1 MTARHSATR
10 ASTSIQP
17 DFRYAAGSLADWE
30 ERPAAPFLPRLARG
44 FFKQNAASIIGE
56 LLVVLVVIIGIFG
69 PYVAPY
75 DPIQPDPALRLQPP
89 NAEHIFGTDELGRD
103 LFSRLLFGARNTL
116 ITVAFVL
123 FLVAALG
130 LPLGALAGYLG
141 GWIDEVIMRIGDLV
155 LAFPALVLA
164 MALVVAMGPSLTTAM
179 IAVALVRWPRY
190 ARLIRAQVMSYKNRP
205 FVEAAR
211 AAGASDWRILTRHI
225 LPNSL
230 DPVMVRATV
239 DAGFIILTTASLSF
253 IGLGAQAPE
262 PEWGAMVATG
272 RRYMIDHWWVG
283 LFPGLAIM
291 TAVSGFVLVGDEIR
305 DRLDPTLRRR

>member
-10 ASTSIQP
+10 ASTGIQP

-30 ERPAAPFLPRLARG
+30 ERPAAPLLPRLVRG
-44 FFKQNAASIIGE
+44 FFKQNAASTIGE

-75 DPIQPDPALRLQPP
+75 APIRPDPALRLQPP
-89 NAEHIFGTDELGRD
+89 NAEHIFGAGELGRD
-103 LFSRLLFGARNTL
+103 LLSRLMFGARNTL

>member
-1 MTARHSATR
+1 M
-10 ASTSIQP
+10 
-17 DFRYAAGSLADWE
+17 
-30 ERPAAPFLPRLARG
+30 
-44 FFKQNAASIIGE
+44 
-56 LLVVLVVIIGIFG
+56 VIIGIFG

-75 DPIQPDPALRLQPP
+75 DPIRPDPALRLQPP

>member
-10 ASTSIQP
+10 ASTGIQP

-30 ERPAAPFLPRLARG
+30 ERPAAPLLPRLVRG

-75 DPIQPDPALRLQPP
+75 DPIRPDPALRLQPP

-103 LFSRLLFGARNTL
+103 LFSRLMFGARNTL